1 MLHSGIG
8 REKSGRRRK
17 MIFILLFIFRS
28 VRETVALTRVGCCEN
43 GGVREEG
50 VILESDKY
58 EYL

>member
-28 VRETVALTRVGCCEN
+28 IRETVALTRVGCEN

-50 VILESDKY
+50 VFLESDKY